1 MSKSKFVIYDQF
13 HWQRPDHL
21 VELVTGRDEALARYK
36 HWKTFF
42 PGESYGLLSLDK
54 FKRLEISLF
63 GKTQFDNIKE

>member
-1 MSKSKFVIYDQF
+1 MSKSQYVIYDQF

-21 VELVTGRDEALARYK
+21 VELVKGWDETLARYK

-42 PGESYGLLSLDK
+42 PNESYGLLSLDK

-63 GKTQFDNIKE
+63 GKTRFDNIKE